1 MAWGAEG
8 YQLMVAEAASSAHVL
23 ELSLA
28 KSLRGSHRVLSGDT
42 SPQDRYCQVQQEVH
56 VLLVSGGQGRMR
68 ACVSPLSKW
77 EPRLA

>member
-28 KSLRGSHRVLSGDT
+28 KSLRGSHRVLSGDA